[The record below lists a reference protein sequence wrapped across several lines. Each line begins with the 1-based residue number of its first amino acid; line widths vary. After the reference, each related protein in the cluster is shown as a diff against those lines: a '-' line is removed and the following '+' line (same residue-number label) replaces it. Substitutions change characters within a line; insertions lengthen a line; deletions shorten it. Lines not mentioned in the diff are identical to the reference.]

1 MAEITSDFDGPTRF
15 NHVAMSM
22 PADALDEQGRA
33 DITAF
38 YSEVFGWVEHPTM
51 TEDRKRLVMGVHS
64 YDQFVFLIADDEPM
78 SAPRLDHFGLAV
90 DTLDQLHPVLDR
102 AKAYRERDDRVDIID
117 YDVEDHGVLKLH
129 NFYVG
134 FLLPMMVE
142 VQCFEFVEGMGV

>member
-1 MAEITSDFDGPTRF
+1 MAETTTDFAGPTRF

-22 PADALDEQGRA
+22 PAEALDEQGRA

-38 YSEVFGWVEHPTM
+38 YAEVFGWVEHPTM

-64 YDQFVFLIADDEPM
+64 YDQFVFLIADDTPM
-78 SAPRLDHFGLAV
+78 TAPRLDHFGLAV
-90 DTLDQLHPVLDR
+90 DTLEELQVVLAR
-102 AKAYRERDDRVDIID
+102 AKAVAERDDRVDIID

-134 FLLPMMVE
+134 YLLPMMVE
-142 VQCFEFVEGMGV
+142 VQCFEFEGAGS

>member
-1 MAEITSDFDGPTRF
+1 MSDYPTKF

-22 PADALDEQGRA
+22 APDALDAKNRA

-38 YSEVFGWVEHPTM
+38 YAEVFGWEEHPTM

-64 YDQFVFLIADDEPM
+64 YDQFVFLIAEDEPM
-78 SAPRLDHFGLAV
+78 QAPRLDHFGLQV
-90 DTLDQLHPVLDR
+90 DTVEQLHGVLAR
-102 AKAYRERDDRVDIID
+102 AKAYAEKDERVDIID
-117 YDVEDHGVLKLH
+117 YDMEDHGVLRLH

-142 VQCFEFVEGMGV
+142 VQCFEFTS

>member
-1 MAEITSDFDGPTRF
+1 MAEFDGPTRF

-22 PADALDEQGRA
+22 PADALDERGRA

-38 YSEVFGWVEHPTM
+38 YSAVFGWVEHPTM

-78 SAPRLDHFGLAV
+78 RAPRLDHFGLAV
-90 DTLDQLHPVLDR
+90 DRLEELHTVIDR
-102 AKAYRERDDRVDIID
+102 AKAYQEKDDRVDIID
-117 YDVEDHGVLKLH
+117 YEVEDHGVLKLH

-134 FLLPMMVE
+134 YLLPMMVE
-142 VQCFEFVEGMGV
+142 VQCFEFAES

>member
-1 MAEITSDFDGPTRF
+1 MSDYPTKF

-22 PADALDEQGRA
+22 APDALDEKSSA

-38 YSEVFGWVEHPTM
+38 YAEVFGWEEHPTM

-64 YDQFVFLIADDEPM
+64 YDQFVFLIAEDKPM
-78 SAPRLDHFGLAV
+78 QAPRLDHFGLQV
-90 DTLDQLHPVLDR
+90 DTVEQLHGVLAR
-102 AKAYRERDDRVDIID
+102 AKAYAEKDERVDVID
-117 YDVEDHGVLKLH
+117 YEMEDHGVLRLH

-142 VQCFEFVEGMGV
+142 VQCFEFTS